1 METNR
6 ADISTDQKQSAR
18 RPTLITILAILN
30 ILGGL
35 SVFITQ
41 LVAWGNLKQ
50 AAIQSSISITQL
62 LLGFIFLAVLSVSS
76 GIGMW
81 LGQKWGWWLGALNEL
96 YVIPRRLN
104 VLLAALSM
112 YTGTEG
118 DELTRII
125 RSAGQILLS
134 IVLLFYFYRHN
145 VLDYFGLAEFPKW
158 KSILMLLGGL
168 ALVILTFYLLG

>member
-1 METNR
+1 MAANLANNPTENIHT
-6 ADISTDQKQSAR
+6 AP

-81 LGQKWGWWLGALNEL
+81 LGQKWGWWLGAFNEL
-96 YVIPRRLN
+96 YVIPRRIN

-112 YTGTEG
+112 YSGTEG

-125 RSAGQILLS
+125 RSAGQILVS

-158 KSILMLLGGL
+158 KSIIILFGGL
-168 ALVILTFYLLG
+168 ALVILIFYLLG